1 MIGSK
6 EGAQH
11 KHSQFQSFTENWDYS
26 WKKRDGYDDGKD
38 KVSAPGAV
46 RSLGLTS
53 LRKLLKTNKTDTS
66 REINF

>member
-26 WKKRDGYDDGKD
+26 WKERDGYNSKD

-46 RSLGLTS
+46 RNLGPTS
-53 LRKLLKTNKTDTS
+53 LRKLLKKNKTDTL

>member
-11 KHSQFQSFTENWDYS
+11 KHSQFQSFTENWDYN
-26 WKKRDGYDDGKD
+26 WKERDDYDGKD
-38 KVSAPGAV
+38 KVSAPGAA
-46 RSLGLTS
+46 RSLGPTS
-53 LRKLLKTNKTDTS
+53 LRKLLKKNKTDTL